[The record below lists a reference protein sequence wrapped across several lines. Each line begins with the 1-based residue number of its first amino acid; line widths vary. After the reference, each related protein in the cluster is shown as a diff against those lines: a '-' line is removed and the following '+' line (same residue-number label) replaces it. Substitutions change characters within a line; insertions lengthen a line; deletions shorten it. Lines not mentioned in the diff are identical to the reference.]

1 MSRNSYGD
9 YATYMKNKNANCFY
23 NLAKEKYD
31 EGNAS
36 SNALAFINAQVALL
50 FDKHNVDARE
60 IIKNMCNSQV
70 NIQYSAI
77 NSGNQTQITNE
88 IHKEFKK
95 LAITKYKSLG
105 FC

>member
-23 NLAKEKYD
+23 NLAKEKFD
-31 EGNAS
+31 DGTPS
-36 SNALAFINAQVALL
+36 SNALAFINAHVALL

-60 IIKNMCNSQV
+60 IIKKMCNSQV
-70 NIQYSAI
+70 NVLYSEI
-77 NSGNQTQITNE
+77 NSGNQIQITNE
-88 IHKEFKK
+88 LNKDFKK